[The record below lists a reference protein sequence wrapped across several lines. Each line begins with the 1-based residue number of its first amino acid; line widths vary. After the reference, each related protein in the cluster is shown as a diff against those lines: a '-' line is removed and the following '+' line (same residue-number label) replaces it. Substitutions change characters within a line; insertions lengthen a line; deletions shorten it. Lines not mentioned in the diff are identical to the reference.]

1 MTCFEH
7 TLFPQLPVVAVVI
20 AVLGAGCGA
29 TPPRPT
35 PEGAQAH
42 ALLGSGE
49 DGRSF
54 EVASRSFHLTAG
66 ADVEFPDGRDTA
78 ESELGDGPWAIE
90 RAEASDVTGD
100 GVDDAVFRLSR
111 GAGDSGSASAL
122 LVVDAANGRVQGVI
136 TARELRIPD
145 PARPERMHEVR
156 RSSCAS
162 EVPALPW
169 TSAFRL
175 ACCSCS
181 RVCDWDE
188 LDPDETRDCHL
199 HSVSHDYAFTPPG
212 ARVPLAAADDPSDA
226 PSCSCD

>member
-7 TLFPQLPVVAVVI
+7 TLFPQLLLLA
-20 AVLGAGCGA
+20 ALGAGCGA
-29 TPPRPT
+29 AAATRPT

-54 EVASRSFHLTAG
+54 EVASRSFRLTAG

-78 ESELGDGPWAIE
+78 ESELGDGPWTIE

-136 TARELRIPD
+136 TARELRVPD
-145 PARPERMHEVR
+145 QARPGRMLEVR
-156 RSSCAS
+156 RSSCAT

-169 TSAFRL
+169 TSAFQL

-181 RVCDWDE
+181 RVCEWDE
-188 LDPDETRDCHL
+188 LDPDEARDCHL
-199 HSVSHDYAFTPPG
+199 HSANHGYAFTPPG
-212 ARVPLAAADDPSDA
+212 ARVPLAAREDLDSA